1 MKRKKRP
8 AKNAAKMRNGAV
20 IQFSPKRPMVLVY
33 ESAVARLSPHV
44 RRQLL
49 TGDWPPLN

>member
-8 AKNAAKMRNGAV
+8 AKNVAKMRNGAV
-20 IQFSPKRPMVLVY
+20 IQFAPSRPQVLVY
-33 ESAVARLSPHV
+33 ESAFARLSPHV

-49 TGDWPPLN
+49 YGDWPALN